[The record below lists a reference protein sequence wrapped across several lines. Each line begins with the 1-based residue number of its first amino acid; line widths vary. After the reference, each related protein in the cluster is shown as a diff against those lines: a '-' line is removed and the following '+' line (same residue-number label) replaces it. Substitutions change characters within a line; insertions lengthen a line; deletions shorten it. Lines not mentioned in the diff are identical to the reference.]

1 MSELLVVRDLSK
13 EFTTGERGKTLKAVK
28 NVNLTV
34 HKGRTLGIVGE
45 SGCGKSTL
53 GRLMIRL
60 YEPSSGSVHF
70 DGKDL
75 SGLSKKDLR
84 TERRHFQMV
93 FQDPFASLDPR
104 MSVEQ
109 LVEEPLVIN
118 KMMSKEER
126 ARAVA
131 HACDRVGLPEDA
143 LSRYPHEFSGG
154 QRQRISIARAIIM
167 SPKLIVADEP
177 VSALD
182 VSIQSQVLNLFE
194 DLKDDL
200 HLTYVFISHD
210 LAVIRHIA
218 DDVAVMYL
226 GEVVEYGTN
235 EEIFRSPQHPY
246 TKALMSAVPEIT
258 TNTSTQ
264 RIVLE
269 GDIPSPINPPTGCS
283 FHTRCSFAMDVCKS
297 IDPQLKLFPPST
309 SHEVACHLVNEVTL

>member
-1 MSELLVVRDLSK
+1 MSELLVVSDLSK
-13 EFTTGERGKTLKAVK
+13 EFATGERGKTLKAVK
-28 NVNLTV
+28 NVNLTI
-34 HKGRTLGIVGE
+34 HEGRTLGIVGE

-60 YEPSSGSVHF
+60 YEPSSGSIHF
-70 DGKDL
+70 EGKDL
-75 SGLSKKDLR
+75 AELSKKELR
-84 TERRHFQMV
+84 AERKHFQMV

-118 KMMSKEER
+118 HMMSKGER
-126 ARAVA
+126 KRAVA
-131 HACDRVGLPEDA
+131 QVCDRVGLPEDA

-182 VSIQSQVLNLFE
+182 VSIQSQVLNLF
-194 DLKDDL
+194 DGLKDDL
-200 HLTYVFISHD
+200 DLTYVFISHD

-235 EEIFRSPQHPY
+235 EEIFRNPQHPY
-246 TKALMSAVPEIT
+246 TKALMSAVPEVTI
-258 TNTSTQ
+258 NIEKQ
-264 RIVLE
+264 KIILK
-269 GDIPSPINPPTGCS
+269 GDIPSPINPPSGCS
-283 FHTRCSFAMDVCKS
+283 FHTRCPYAMDTCKNV
-297 IDPQLKLFPPST
+297 DPQLKLFGISN
-309 SHEVACHLVNEVTL
+309 SHEVACHLVNEVAP